1 MAELDIC
8 QQNSIQLFE
17 FFYIRKNI
25 FIMDVRNIQEIYF
38 LTELYFYMRV
48 TCYKG
53 LFNIQLVTEDLY
65 SLQSI
70 IGAKESL
77 LETVMDNIGM

>member
-1 MAELDIC
+1 
-8 QQNSIQLFE
+8 
-17 FFYIRKNI
+17 
-25 FIMDVRNIQEIYF
+25 
-38 LTELYFYMRV
+38 MRV